1 MLGIFWSGELQLLL
15 LHKVVA
21 AAEDHKILLQ
31 NKRNLR
37 KIEKRIKRKRRRK
50 RKTKNL
56 NGI

>member
-1 MLGIFWSGELQLLL
+1 LLL

-21 AAEDHKILLQ
+21 AVAAEVHKILLQ

-37 KIEKRIKRKRRRK
+37 KKEKRIRRKRRRK
-50 RKTKNL
+50 RKTKSL